1 MFRQFFLQRITL
13 LKLSFILYNCLLLF
27 HTRYLVDFDHLECL
41 GKGGFGVVF
50 KAKKKIDECD
60 YAIKRIYLPQCEEA
74 KGRMMREVRA
84 LAALEHPGIVRYF
97 HAWWEAPPK
106 DWQFEL
112 DRTILMKDLD
122 EAPSYVFS
130 QDWALEV
137 NSLSDHNKINKS
149 KDDEGFGVAKTKKS
163 FEDSLEKCFEFESP
177 ACRGE
182 NELLLN
188 NDVFYSDESLDTDSF
203 IFFENTNESTR
214 LDDTGTSVQSESDLS
229 VSSRG
234 SKDRMDTLRAASDDE
249 GIDDD
254 SFIVFENN
262 ENIEEEDEVNH
273 GEVDEEEENE
283 ESGGYE
289 MSDRAISTKTR
300 KSRRVVGKILEIL

>member
-1 MFRQFFLQRITL
+1 M
-13 LKLSFILYNCLLLF
+13 
-27 HTRYLVDFDHLECL
+27 
-41 GKGGFGVVF
+41 
-50 KAKKKIDECD
+50 
-60 YAIKRIYLPQCEEA
+60 
-74 KGRMMREVRA
+74 
-84 LAALEHPGIVRYF
+84 
-97 HAWWEAPPK
+97 
-106 DWQFEL
+106 
-112 DRTILMKDLD
+112 
-122 EAPSYVFS
+122 
-130 QDWALEV
+130 
-137 NSLSDHNKINKS
+137 
-149 KDDEGFGVAKTKKS
+149 
-163 FEDSLEKCFEFESP
+163 
-177 ACRGE
+177 
-182 NELLLN
+182 
-188 NDVFYSDESLDTDSF
+188 DTDSF

>member
-1 MFRQFFLQRITL
+1 M
-13 LKLSFILYNCLLLF
+13 
-27 HTRYLVDFDHLECL
+27 
-41 GKGGFGVVF
+41 VF

-60 YAIKRIYLPQCEEA
+60 YAIKRIYLPRCEEA
-74 KGRMMREVRA
+74 KRRMMREVRA
-84 LAALEHPGIVRYF
+84 LAALEHSGIVRYF

-112 DRTILMKDLD
+112 DRTVLMKDVD

-130 QDWALEV
+130 HDWALEV

-149 KDDEGFGVAKTKKS
+149 KDDEGFVKTKKS
-163 FEDSLEKCFEFESP
+163 FEDSLEKCFDFESP
-177 ACRGE
+177 SCRGE

-214 LDDTGTSVQSESDLS
+214 LDATDTSVQSESDLS

-234 SKDRMDTLRAASDDE
+234 SKDRVDTLRAASDDE

-254 SFIVFENN
+254 SFIVFEKN
-262 ENIEEEDEVNH
+262 ENIEEEDEEIGN
-273 GEVDEEEENE
+273 DEDENEKEENTDE
-283 ESGGYE
+283 RDYE
-289 MSDRAISTKTR
+289 MSNRAISTKSR
-300 KSRRVVGKILEIL
+300 KSRRVVGKFLSVSKFIIT